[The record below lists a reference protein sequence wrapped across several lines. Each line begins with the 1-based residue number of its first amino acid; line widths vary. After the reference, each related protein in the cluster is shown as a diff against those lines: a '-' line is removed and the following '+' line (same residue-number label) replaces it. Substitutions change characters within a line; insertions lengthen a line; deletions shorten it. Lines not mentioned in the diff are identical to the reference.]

1 MMPSQAMQAYE
12 LIEDMIVRMELKPG
26 SRISEKSLSDML
38 GIGRTPVREALLRLA
53 FEGVVHVTP
62 RSGVTISGIDTS
74 DQFRLLEVRREL
86 ESIMVRRSAQFST
99 AEERLRFAALADS
112 FMRAGAQDDGDMF
125 VRTDHE
131 FNQLLASSSQNRYA
145 SIAMSAIQVQTRRFW
160 YFYLNVKK
168 FGDLPKVSRL
178 HAKVAAAIAQEKPAE
193 AQKASD
199 ELLDYIEEYTTRII
213 KTI

>member
-1 MMPSQAMQAYE
+1 MPSQAKQAYE
-12 LIEDMIVRMELKPG
+12 RIEDMIVRMELKPG

-38 GIGRTPVREALLRLA
+38 GMGRTPIREALLRLT

-86 ESIMVRRSAQFST
+86 ENIMVRRAAQLAT
-99 AEERLRFAALADS
+99 KEDRLGFAALAER
-112 FMRAGAQDDGDMF
+112 FMEAGAENDGDLF

-160 YFYLNVKK
+160 YYYLNIRR
-168 FGDLPKVSRL
+168 FGDLPQVSRL
-178 HAKVAAAIAQEKPAE
+178 HAKVASAIAEDKASE

-199 ELLDYIEEYTTRII
+199 ALLDYIEEYTTRII